1 MNPTAEAQTAV
12 ADLLARAAAMFA
24 RHEAAKAPPP
34 EPAPKA
40 PRVCRIAEAKQGAS
54 WVAELSE
61 EQRAAAGVADD
72 WKAQAIS
79 DLEALGGVPPAPPRR
94 IGRPRK
100 VYRPIEAPADLVTE
114 LPGEVEAFDPFAPTP
129 PVARTRSVETAPE
142 AEAEPAVEGGAH
154 RRAVQLAFPFVDMR
168 DADAAHTAQRAPAN
182 HTRRH
187 RGLAGSSRL
196 SRAGPGLR
204 PTRPAT
210 NTRTHGGSSWT
221 SLSDRRAA
229 YLEESGQLSFL
240 RSA

>member
-1 MNPTAEAQTAV
+1 MSL
-12 ADLLARAAAMFA
+12 ADLLARAEAMFS

-61 EQRAAAGVADD
+61 EQRALAGVAGD
-72 WKAQAIS
+72 WKTQALA
-79 DLEALGGVPPAPPRR
+79 DLDALGGVPPAPPRR

-100 VYRPIEAPADLVTE
+100 VHRPIEAPAGLVTE
-114 LPGEVEAFDPFAPTP
+114 LPGEVETFDPFAPTP
-129 PVARTRSVETAPE
+129 PVARTRSADAAPAAE
-142 AEAEPAVEGGAH
+142 AEAVRP
-154 RRAVQLAFPFVDMR
+154 RAVQLVFPFVVTPA
-168 DADAAHTAQRAPAN
+168 ADAARPAQRAPAST
-182 HTRRH
+182 TRRP
-187 RGLAGSSRL
+187 REQAGSSRL

-204 PTRPAT
+204 PARPGT
-210 NTRTHGGSSWT
+210 NTRTPGGSSWT
-221 SLSDRRAA
+221 SSSDRRAA

>member
-1 MNPTAEAQTAV
+1 
-12 ADLLARAAAMFA
+12 MFA
-24 RHEAAKAPPP
+24 RHEASKAPPP

-61 EQRAAAGVADD
+61 EQRALAGVAGD
-72 WKAQAIS
+72 WKAQALA

-100 VYRPIEAPADLVTE
+100 VHRPIEAPAGLVTE
-114 LPGEVEAFDPFAPTP
+114 LPGEVETFDPFAPTP
-129 PVARTRSVETAPE
+129 PVTRPRSAETAPAAE
-142 AEAEPAVEGGAH
+142 AEAARP
-154 RRAVQLAFPFVDMR
+154 RAVQLVFPFVVTPA
-168 DADAAHTAQRAPAN
+168 ADAARPAQRAPASAP
-182 HTRRH
+182 RRP
-187 RGLAGSSRL
+187 RGQAESSRL

-204 PTRPAT
+204 SSRAGT
-210 NTRTHGGSSWT
+210 NTRTPGGSSWT
-221 SLSDRRAA
+221 SSSDRRAA

>member
-1 MNPTAEAQTAV
+1 MSL
-12 ADLLARAAAMFA
+12 ADLLARAEAMFS

-61 EQRAAAGVADD
+61 EQRALAGVAGD
-72 WKAQAIS
+72 WKTQALA
-79 DLEALGGVPPAPPRR
+79 DLDALGGVPPAPPRR

-100 VYRPIEAPADLVTE
+100 VHRPIEAPAGLVTE
-114 LPGEVEAFDPFAPTP
+114 LPGEVETFDPFAPAP
-129 PVARTRSVETAPE
+129 PVTRPRSAETAPAAE
-142 AEAEPAVEGGAH
+142 AEAVRP
-154 RRAVQLAFPFVDMR
+154 RAVQLVFPFVVTPA
-168 DADAAHTAQRAPAN
+168 ADAARPAQRAPAST
-182 HTRRH
+182 TRRP
-187 RGLAGSSRL
+187 REQAESSRL

-204 PTRPAT
+204 PARPGT
-210 NTRTHGGSSWT
+210 NTRTPGGSSWT
-221 SLSDRRAA
+221 SSSDRRAA

>member
-1 MNPTAEAQTAV
+1 MSL
-12 ADLLARAAAMFA
+12 ADLLARAEAMFS

-61 EQRAAAGVADD
+61 EQRALAGVAGD
-72 WKAQAIS
+72 WKAQALA
-79 DLEALGGVPPAPPRR
+79 DLDALGGVPPAPPRR

-100 VYRPIEAPADLVTE
+100 VHRPIEAPAGLVTE
-114 LPGEVEAFDPFAPTP
+114 MPGEVETFDPFAPTP
-129 PVARTRSVETAPE
+129 PVTRPRAAETEPAAE
-142 AEAEPAVEGGAH
+142 AEAARP
-154 RRAVQLAFPFVDMR
+154 RAVQLVFPFVVTPA
-168 DADAAHTAQRAPAN
+168 ADAARPAQRAHNNA
-182 HTRRH
+182 TRRP
-187 RGLAGSSRL
+187 REKAESSRL

-204 PTRPAT
+204 PSRPGT
-210 NTRTHGGSSWT
+210 STRTHGGSSWT
-221 SLSDRRAA
+221 SSSDRRAA